1 MIMLCRCLP
10 RHTTSTEDLMPSSR
24 RGLLLLLLAMVAS
37 LSTVVRSKDS
47 QFTWVDCQSPEASSP
62 SPSPS
67 SSSSS
72 ANSTFWSNVDTLLDA
87 LPSAAAPTG
96 FASLSRGDG
105 TDSAFVRAL
114 CRGDTTP
121 ARCATYLRD
130 AARSIRSRCNDSSRR
145 AAIWYDDGS
154 GVTIPAPM
162 YCFVSYADTNA
173 STAYEDAFRQPFQNA
188 DVVPDIDAF
197 GRSYNALMSNL
208 SARVV
213 DVDGSSGTPS
223 SPAPMFATGAA
234 VYDAAATNGTMYG
247 LLQCMRDRTPAECGR
262 CLQESVQRL
271 PSCCRGH
278 PGGVVF
284 AYNCYLRME
293 VYPYYNLTLDGSP
306 LLAPT
311 PSPIFTGAGESPGE
325 LLTTASIDSI

>member
-1 MIMLCRCLP
+1 
-10 RHTTSTEDLMPSSR
+10 
-24 RGLLLLLLAMVAS
+24 MVAS

-47 QFTWVDCQSPEASSP
+47 QFTWVDCHSPEASSP

-72 ANSTFWSNVDTLLDA
+72 ANSTFWSNVDALLDA
-87 LPSAAAPTG
+87 LP
-96 FASLSRGDG
+96 
-105 TDSAFVRAL
+105 AFVRGL

-188 DVVPDIDAF
+188 VVVSDKDGF
-197 GRSYNALMSNL
+197 ERSYNA
-208 SARVV
+208 R
-213 DVDGSSGTPS
+213 
-223 SPAPMFATGAA
+223 
-234 VYDAAATNGTMYG
+234 
-247 LLQCMRDRTPAECGR
+247 R
-262 CLQESVQRL
+262 QRL
-271 PSCCRGH
+271 RRH
-278 PGGVVF
+278 GV
-284 AYNCYLRME
+284 A
-293 VYPYYNLTLDGSP
+293 
-306 LLAPT
+306 
-311 PSPIFTGAGESPGE
+311 GAGADGR
-325 LLTTASIDSI
+325 DGGGRV